1 MFFTQMDLNHD
12 GVLQFDEF
20 KLVCRILSENKLKV
34 RSSK

>member
-12 GVLQFDEF
+12 GVLHFDEF
-20 KLVCRILSENKLKV
+20 KLGCKILSENRLKV